1 MQTGEIILTMA
12 GVAIVTAA
20 LALYSSRQKKAAWSG
35 QVVNTERY
43 QDADENDNYVLHIRT
58 DEGKLMK
65 VRMNAYQFGQF
76 RTGDRILK
84 RAGDPSP
91 VKAMDPTAN
100 YVVLPVFCA
109 KCGTAIAGTVNFCP
123 ACGAS
128 LKAAPRVPR
137 VCMQCGNEALPG
149 ESFCV
154 KCGKKIPLNP

>member
-1 MQTGEIILTMA
+1 MQIGEIILTVA
-12 GVAIVTAA
+12 SVAIVTVV
-20 LALYSSRQKKAAWSG
+20 LTLYSNRKKKDAWSG
-35 QVVNTERY
+35 RVEKLDRY
-43 QDADENDNYVLHIRT
+43 QDTDDEDVYILHVRT

-65 VRMNAYQFGQF
+65 MRTNAYMFGQF